1 MKPIL
6 LLSYLLVVLW
16 PLKAQTTT
24 PSWLNQA
31 ELESWGNLEGIR
43 ISGQLVPF
51 KTSIRLAYPGGP
63 YFNHT
68 EKEWQRPH
76 FQRSGNIRTVT
87 TKLDSIY
94 IKETV
99 EDLSP
104 GNVRIT
110 IFCKAAADQQLKDIE
125 FSIRTSGSAKP
136 GDGLALSDSGQTRQ
150 INLQHASGFDLVI
163 LPGNMHKGDTVSK
176 TFTLKATTTIDQT
189 PAEIQLGA
197 TLGTRA
203 FIGMGGNF
211 RIQNLRLDPS
221 IIDYNLAHLRVAM
234 ARVECPWRDWQPGI
248 GDKPLDSARLGKLA
262 PNVKRALDM
271 AAHLGAMHIPLVV
284 TAWFP
289 PDWAIIGPVRFQ
301 PGPDHVWGNALDS
314 SRMKEIYASLGDYI
328 QCLKDLYH
336 TDVRYFSFNESDLGI
351 NVRMTGAEH
360 QAFIKGFGQYLQS
373 RGLPTRVLLGDN
385 SDANS
390 ASFMNEARQ
399 DVATRPYIGAVSFHS
414 WRGWETDTL
423 VHWAKAADE
432 LGVPLI
438 VGEGSI
444 DAAAWSYPQI
454 LLEPSYALEEI
465 GLYVKLLDVCQPTS
479 ILQWQLTSDYSLLT
493 GLRPGDTLQPT
504 QRFWNYKQLSSTPV
518 GLYHIPV
525 ISSRKEI
532 GAAALGDK
540 NGGFALHL
548 VNLGPTRQVHLTG
561 IPPNV
566 HRLRVWITSEDLSMK
581 EGSVLSVSRTGSAGS
596 AGFAR
601 SKGSAGA
608 AGATRSTGTAGVS
621 QGTRSTELTLP
632 AGSFVS
638 LIKGD

>member
-6 LLSYLLVVLW
+6 LLSFLLIVLG
-16 PLKAQTTT
+16 PLKAQ

-31 ELESWGNLEGIR
+31 ELESWGNLKGIR

-51 KTSIRLAYPGGP
+51 ETSLRLAYPGGP

-76 FQRSGNIRTVT
+76 FERSGHLRIVT
-87 TKLDSIY
+87 TRLDSIY
-94 IKETV
+94 FKETV

-104 GNVRIT
+104 GSVKIT
-110 IFCKAAADQQLKDIE
+110 VSCRAAADIHLKDIE
-125 FSIRTSGSAKP
+125 FSIKTPGLGIP
-136 GDGLALSDSGQTRQ
+136 GDALTLVDSGQTHP
-150 INLQHASGFDLVI
+150 INLQQSTGFDLI
-163 LPGNMHKGDTVSK
+163 LHPGNIAKGDTLSR
-176 TFTLKATTTIDQT
+176 TFVLKATTHIDQT
-189 PAEIQLGA
+189 PAEIQLGP

-203 FIGMGGNF
+203 FEGMGGNF

-234 ARVECPWRDWQPGI
+234 ARVECPWRDWQPGL

-262 PNVKRALDM
+262 PNVKRALDLTGR
-271 AAHLGAMHIPLVV
+271 LGAMHIPLVL

-301 PGPDHVWGNALDS
+301 PGPDHIWGNALDS
-314 SRMKEIYASLGDYI
+314 SRMQEIYTSLGDYI
-328 QCLKDLYH
+328 QCLKDLYK
-336 TDVRYFSFNESDLGI
+336 TEISYFSFNESNLGI

-373 RGLPTRVLLGDN
+373 RGFSTRVLLGDN

-390 ASFMNEARQ
+390 ASFMKEALQ
-399 DVATRPYIGAVSFHS
+399 DAATRPYIGAVSFHS

-423 VHWAKAADE
+423 SHWAKAADE

-525 ISSRKEI
+525 SSSRKEI

-540 NGGFALHL
+540 NGAFALHL
-548 VNLGPTRQVHLTG
+548 VNLGPTRRVQITG
-561 IPPNV
+561 IPV
-566 HRLRVWITSEDLSMK
+566 GIRHLKVLITSEDLSMK
-581 EGSVLSVSRTGSAGS
+581 ELKDLNVTSAGSTKSAGSTGSAG
-596 AGFAR
+596 
-601 SKGSAGA
+601 
-608 AGATRSTGTAGVS
+608 
-621 QGTRSTELTLP
+621 STELTLP

-638 LIKGD
+638 LMNAE